1 MLTTVVT
8 SFNADN
14 KFTMEALS
22 RVEAA
27 GIPLISSLNNYT
39 QQIVTMFDLS
49 SLSSLDLITVLK
61 IWSSC
66 GEKAP
71 PTWRNLLQ
79 VIRQLHLDDL
89 AQQVEAYLCGGT
101 LKKFVGEGMR

>member
-1 MLTTVVT
+1 MTA
-8 SFNADN
+8 FNADN
-14 KFTMEALS
+14 KFTVEALS
-22 RVEAA
+22 RVDEA
-27 GIPLISSLNNYT
+27 GIPLTGSLNNYT
-39 QQIVTMFDLS
+39 QQILTVFGLS

-61 IWSSC
+61 IWSLC

-89 AQQVEAYLCGGT
+89 AQHVETYLCGGT